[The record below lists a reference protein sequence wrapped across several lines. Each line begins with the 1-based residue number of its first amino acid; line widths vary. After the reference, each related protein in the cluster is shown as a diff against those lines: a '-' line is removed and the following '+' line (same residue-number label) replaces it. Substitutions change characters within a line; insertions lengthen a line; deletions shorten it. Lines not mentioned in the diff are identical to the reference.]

1 MRNDKIR
8 RFKPRMSKFRSRR
21 PSNGMKNNGI
31 IHQNNTYRN
40 GLSRNLV
47 NKNPHN
53 LERLIEKY
61 KNLAKEALSSG
72 DKILHE
78 NYLQHSDHF
87 SRILTEVS
95 DNQKINYFLKLSSS
109 ANLTSNFILSTSNN
123 FLSSPFK
130 IFPEGNFNFCE
141 LMNFPL

>member
-8 RFKPRMSKFRSRR
+8 RFRPRTHKYRSRR
-21 PSNGMKNNGI
+21 PNNGVKSNGI
-31 IHQNNTYRN
+31 VHQVHNQRN
-40 GLSRNLV
+40 GLSRNSV

-53 LERLIEKY
+53 LERIIEKY

-87 SRILTEVS
+87 SRILSEVVS
-95 DNQKINYFLKLSSS
+95 DKLKNNSNQNTENIQETNT
-109 ANLTSNFILSTSNN
+109 NITN
-123 FLSSPFK
+123 
-130 IFPEGNFNFCE
+130 E
-141 LMNFPL
+141 